1 MLEKSNLVLGIILV
15 VFGILVLA
23 VPDLLRWLVGIA
35 ILVIGILA
43 IVRNW
48 KQ

>member
-48 KQ
+48 KR